1 MDKSTNV
8 PEDFNTSISEISR
21 TRSKDIEDQT
31 T

>member
-8 PEDFNTSISEISR
+8 PKDFNTSISEISR
-21 TRSKDIEDQT
+21 TSSKDIEDQT